1 MPYLLLVLVVVMFSG
16 NILVGKAINDLPPYT
31 IAFFRLIIAFLVL
44 LPIGLRS
51 ARKYK
56 ERFFAYKKPFLIMT
70 LSGITFFNT
79 FIYASL
85 QFTSSTNVSVLE
97 TVIPVVT
104 VVLSAYILKER
115 IFGIQWAG
123 VFLSLLGAIW
133 VIMDGRILQLAS
145 INWNVGDAI
154 MLGAIATWAIYS
166 IYVKQYMPLFP
177 SYGALLVMTG
187 LSILFLL
194 PIVLLEWGL
203 GGVPSFTTESL
214 IGLLYLGIFPSFI
227 AISMYNTAVDK
238 VGASKSS
245 IFLNLLPV
253 FTMTGAAL
261 WLGETVTWIQIG
273 GALAVIAG
281 VIVTTQGDRIRR
293 KYKTAT

>member
-1 MPYLLLVLVVVMFSG
+1 MPYLLLVLVVLMFSG

-31 IAFFRLIIAFLVL
+31 IAFFRLVVAFLVL
-44 LPIGLRS
+44 LPIGFRS
-51 ARKYK
+51 ARHHK
-56 ERFFAYKKPFLIMT
+56 ELFFTYKKPFLIMT

-85 QFTSSTNVSVLE
+85 QFTTSTNVSVLE

-104 VVLSAYILKER
+104 VIFGAYILKEK
-115 IFGIQWAG
+115 IYSIQWAG
-123 VFLSLLGAIW
+123 VFISLLGAIW
-133 VIMDGRILQLAS
+133 VIMDGRILQVAS
-145 INWNVGDAI
+145 MNWNPGDAI
-154 MLGAIATWAIYS
+154 MIGAIVSWTVYS

-187 LSILFLL
+187 LSVLFLL
-194 PIVLLEWGL
+194 PIVGIEWLLA
-203 GGVPSFTTESL
+203 GVPSFDQGSI
-214 IGLLYLGIFPSFI
+214 IGILYLGVFPSFI
-227 AISMYNTAVDK
+227 AISMYNFAVDQ

-253 FTMTGAAL
+253 FTMAGAAL
-261 WLGETVTWIQIG
+261 WLGENVTWVQVG

-281 VIVTTQGDRIRR
+281 VIVTTQGDRLFR
-293 KYKTAT
+293 KKDLRN